1 MTFTPEESIAVVP
14 QGAIISF
21 SGQIADIPDGFA
33 LCDGTNGTPDLT
45 DSFIQ
50 GAGGTLN
57 PNDTGGSASET
68 VSIEGSDTVN
78 ISGSDTANITVS
90 DTVSVSGQTGRMR
103 FQGFGTTVDS
113 SNDNFPSEFGHDSDK
128 SVTFPHHGRDEV
140 MRTQVSGTLN
150 TSTSVTPL
158 RGSFSGSGSVNASG
172 SDTINISGSDT
183 VSISDSQTV
192 DTQPQ
197 FIALAYIQKL

>member
-57 PNDTGGSASET
+57 PNDTGGSKSE
-68 VSIEGSDTVN
+68 TVN
-78 ISGSDTANITVS
+78 ISGSDSVNISISGNVN
-90 DTVSVSGQTGRMR
+90 VSGQTGRMR
-103 FQGFGTTVDS
+103 FQGSNVRVKRSDS
-113 SNDNFPSEFGHDSDK
+113 TFPAEFGHNDRGNVLFPNTNGANVIQAGTKNTGTSD
-128 SVTFPHHGRDEV
+128 VI
-140 MRTQVSGTLN
+140 
-150 TSTSVTPL
+150 PL
-158 RGSFSGSGSVNASG
+158 RGSFSGSGSVNG
-172 SDTINISGSDT
+172 SDSDT
-183 VSISDSQTV
+183 VSISDSDTV
-192 DTQPQ
+192 NTEPQ